1 MPSQTEVIAA
11 LDAAKP
17 KWFSHNGAEYVQAH
31 AGDLL
36 PFETDRIIGSLD
48 TIEPGVFAGNE
59 VERLKV
65 RAAARRLLARVE
77 TPYERAWGFCFE
89 QPVVFAALQTCI
101 DLGLWKSWT
110 GVGGEKSID
119 ELVAFT
125 TPTVDT
131 NLLRRLFRLLAAF
144 NVVEETGEDRFK
156 PTPFSNAIGDESTKV
171 RASLQAATNQYLAAG
186 HNLPAYL
193 AKISYKEPTDVNT
206 NNHSGS
212 DPDGLNF
219 FGRLQKTPACFEAFT
234 GHMEAWTAWKTPWTK
249 VYDTTKLL
257 KGAKL
262 DNGSPFV
269 VDVGGNTGIDI
280 SHVLA
285 KHPDLPAGSL
295 VLQDLP
301 EVISNAQVDKKI
313 TAMVHDFFL
322 PQPVKGSRAYFMH
335 AVLHDWPDDKAKQ
348 LLVNT
353 KDAMVKGYSK
363 LFIYDIVL
371 PPTGASI
378 SQATMD
384 VEMMSLLS
392 ASERTQ
398 GTWTKLL
405 TDAGFKIVKFWP
417 DPQQYE
423 MVIEAEIA

>member
-1 MPSQTEVIAA
+1 MSYLARVISA
-11 LDAAKP
+11 LAAAKP
-17 KWFSHNGAEYVQAH
+17 TWISGNEVEHVQAH
-31 AGDLL
+31 AADRL
-36 PFETDRIIGSLD
+36 PSETNRIIDSLD
-48 TIEPGVFAGNE
+48 AVQPEVFGDE

-110 GVGGEKSID
+110 TVGGEKSID

-144 NVVEETGEDRFK
+144 NVVEEIAEDRFK
-156 PTPFSNAIGDESTKV
+156 PTPFSNAIGDESTKI

-193 AKISYKEPTDVNT
+193 AKISYKEPTEVNT
-206 NNHSGS
+206 NNHSDS

-219 FGRLQKTPACFEAFT
+219 FGRPACFEAFT

-257 KGAKL
+257 EGAKL
-262 DNGSPFV
+262 GDGSPFV

-285 KHPDLPAGSL
+285 KHPDLPDGSL

-301 EVISNAQVDKKI
+301 EVIANAQVDEKI

-353 KDAMVKGYSK
+353 KAAMVKGYSK

-371 PPTGASI
+371 PTTGASI

-405 TDAGFKIVKFWP
+405 TDAGFQIVDFWP

>member
-11 LDAAKP
+11 TDAAKP
-17 KWFSHNGAEYVQAH
+17 KWFSHNGADNVQAH
-31 AGDLL
+31 AGDRL

-48 TIEPGVFAGNE
+48 AVESGVFGGNE
-59 VERLKV
+59 VERLK
-65 RAAARRLLARVE
+65 
-77 TPYERAWGFCFE
+77 T
-89 QPVVFAALQTCI
+89 
-101 DLGLWKSWT
+101 S
-110 GVGGEKSID
+110 VGGEKSID

-144 NVVEETGEDRFK
+144 NVVEETGEDKFK

-171 RASLQAATNQYLAAG
+171 RASIQAATNQYLAAG
-186 HNLPAYL
+186 HNLSVYL
-193 AKISYKEPTDVNT
+193 AKISYKEPTDINT
-206 NNHSGS
+206 NNHSDS

-257 KGAKL
+257 EGAKL
-262 DNGSPFV
+262 DDGSPFV

-301 EVISNAQVDKKI
+301 EVIANAQVDKKI

-335 AVLHDWPDDKAKQ
+335 AVLHDWPDDKANQ

-371 PPTGASI
+371 PPTGTSI

-392 ASERTQ
+392 AAERTQ

-405 TDAGFKIVKFWP
+405 TDAGFKIVNFWP